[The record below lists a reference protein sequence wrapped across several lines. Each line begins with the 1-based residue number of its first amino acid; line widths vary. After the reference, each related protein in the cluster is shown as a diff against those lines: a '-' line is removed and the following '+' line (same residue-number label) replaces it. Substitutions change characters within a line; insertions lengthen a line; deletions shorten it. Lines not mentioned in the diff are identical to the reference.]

1 VAFSPVC
8 LFCKKARKKKGG
20 TEEHLG
26 LCETKEAE
34 QTIKAAAVAKQDNA
48 LLAKISDVD
57 FCCKEVRYHHSC
69 RSAYLLDTP
78 SVSKPTD
85 STALSC
91 IYGYIEKSVIVDKR
105 PELLTSIYIRYKE
118 LCEDAEEAPITTARN
133 LATNLSNKFGDKIR
147 IECSAA
153 RKSGHIVYLTGLD
166 SQLVHLAYDYAATPE
181 ATINKAA
188 LLLRK
193 AIKKTPTTPLPENVT
208 LQSLFQGEITAPNL
222 LLQFFQVL
230 YGGPNQKAYS
240 PKLEQRVLSASH
252 DAMFIAQRGKVK
264 PGKQIVLGMAI
275 KSMTGSRKLI
285 EMLNRHGHIINYH
298 AIEEIETSLGE
309 EIQSRELACPEGTIS
324 DMNFGLAFDNFDEL
338 PETLSGAGTLHDT
351 MGILYQNKGTGSN
364 VNQIPQTSLQ
374 PSTRSA
380 KKRKLEV
387 HDLPLDPYRKKPR
400 VESFH
405 YEATDA
411 ALRPDNRVAAK
422 EMDLAW
428 MICHALK
435 MPDVP
440 MWTGF
445 NALRYDDNTRE
456 QNVLYMKNLNKPITS
471 LDVVQETMTITQKC
485 AQECGQEYGIVTYD
499 LNAAKPAMQIQL
511 MDSPKFDNLFI
522 MLVPFTLKWLF
533 SKPWESWSILQVGQR

>member
-1 VAFSPVC
+1 MESGKETAPVHTCILHSGNEDEIGTGKIHPIKVDQWLTIKQAASRRQLKRNFATSKYFRVVQSLPDEPGEHHGYHYPCYKNFTAMPHHDDPRVKTTPVPDSGKTLRSSSDLVASTSKSGIFPRIC

-309 EIQSRELACPEGTIS
+309 EIQSRELACPEGTLS

-351 MGILYQNKGTGSN
+351 MGIFLSEQ
-364 VNQIPQTSLQ
+364 
-374 PSTRSA
+374 R
-380 KKRKLEV
+380 
-387 HDLPLDPYRKKPR
+387 YR
-400 VESFH
+400 E
-405 YEATDA
+405 
-411 ALRPDNRVAAK
+411 
-422 EMDLAW
+422 
-428 MICHALK
+428 
-435 MPDVP
+435 
-440 MWTGF
+440 
-445 NALRYDDNTRE
+445 
-456 QNVLYMKNLNKPITS
+456 
-471 LDVVQETMTITQKC
+471 
-485 AQECGQEYGIVTYD
+485 
-499 LNAAKPAMQIQL
+499 
-511 MDSPKFDNLFI
+511 
-522 MLVPFTLKWLF
+522 
-533 SKPWESWSILQVGQR
+533 